1 MNQPE
6 TNNLSA
12 EGETRK
18 ERILESVLVASR
30 ERLQRR
36 RQLRITV
43 AVSACVLAVA
53 GAVFWFQHA
62 EQQIV
67 QVPEEG
73 PTPHHVVES
82 PPDPVLVQESMDEDS
97 ALVVNELTDEML
109 LAQLDAAGLPFVELS
124 NGDVRLMDTGITPWE
139 WPTSE

>member
-1 MNQPE
+1 MRWLVPIRRKGNKHQ
-6 TNNLSA
+6 NL
-12 EGETRK
+12 
-18 ERILESVLVASR
+18 LH
-30 ERLQRR
+30 
-36 RQLRITV
+36 
-43 AVSACVLAVA
+43 
-53 GAVFWFQHA
+53 QHA